1 MSRHL
6 PSFLKQHVENSS
18 CRVGTFA
25 SEARPFD
32 IDICLLPMQY
42 PGTGQSPVR
51 REDRPAIDAGQLAS
65 ALYAL
70 LYAHGMRGPR
80 LERLLKVCF
89 SPEVSLSG
97 VNGYRGGE
105 VKPAGGC

>member
-18 CRVGTFA
+18 CRVATFA
-25 SEARPFD
+25 SEARTFD

-51 REDRPAIDAGQLAS
+51 REDRPAIDAGQLRPHS
-65 ALYAL
+65 ML
-70 LYAHGMRGPR
+70 LYAHGYARPQARVTAKGVFF
-80 LERLLKVCF
+80 LLKSHC
-89 SPEVSLSG
+89 PE
-97 VNGYRGGE
+97 
-105 VKPAGGC
+105 